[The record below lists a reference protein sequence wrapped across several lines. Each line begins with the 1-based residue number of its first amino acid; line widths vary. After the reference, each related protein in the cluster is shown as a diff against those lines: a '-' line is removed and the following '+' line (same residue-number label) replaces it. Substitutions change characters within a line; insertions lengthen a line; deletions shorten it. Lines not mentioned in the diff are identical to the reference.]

1 MEAITRQ
8 AVADHQAELERLN
21 MLSEEEEDKR
31 DELVQDLFD

>member
-21 MLSEEEEDKR
+21 TLSDEEDTKR
-31 DELVQDLFD
+31 DELVQNLFE

>member
-21 MLSEEEEDKR
+21 MLSDEEDTKR
-31 DELVQDLFD
+31 DELIQELFD

>member
-31 DELVQDLFD
+31 DELVQDLFE